1 MPYEGDYLNVSFEV
15 PPGFDRLR
23 NEIFL
28 KTTGHY
34 VIYTDKEKDEQTNLV
49 EELMTTPGKILEYS
63 MMIYGQS
70 IKQTAEIIKRNGN
83 K

>member
-1 MPYEGDYLNVSFEV
+1 MPDEGNYLNVSYEV
-15 PPGFDRLR
+15 PPDFDRLR

-34 VIYTDKEKDEQTNLV
+34 VLYTDKEKSEQTDLF
-49 EELMTTPGKILEYS
+49 EELMSTPGKILEYS

-70 IKQTAEIIKRNGN
+70 INQMAEIIKHNSN